1 MSIIPYYSRRK
12 NLNVVAEEEP
22 DFIRELGAHERLHH
36 YYSAEHPRH
45 FCVVAE
51 LAADKDPEDYRG
63 AFAMIQRRHPMLSVS
78 VRDDTRYG
86 AGFYR
91 TDQPLKLTF
100 IPFAEEADWRRVVER
115 ELATAFPDSEGPLM
129 RVTILHDDGLHD
141 IEFHGAGRA
150 TVVLTLHHG
159 AADALSGAYI
169 IQDLMEALNGR
180 TLPPLPVMPPLET
193 IVAKRLLNADAIAPA
208 PYAEEDAAALRA
220 IADAPL
226 WRPFEGDRPIVS
238 TLAFDRAFTA
248 RAVHC
253 ARENGT
259 TMHGAIC
266 AALVCSTAADIGKDT
281 FAITSPFNLREM
293 LDIDQRNCALLVS
306 VGTVRFP
313 LRNRRG
319 LTGSAF
325 WTLARQATADLA
337 PARTPDG
344 VLRGLGAFETV
355 LPPAT
360 ADSRLACGMMGSF
373 QYDAVVSNLGALPIP
388 TTVGSVRLEAFWGPS
403 VQGRFTNERVIGAA
417 SLDGQLRIVQ
427 TTPSHIPP
435 FLDDL
440 RRLLEE
446 ACANDA

>member
-1 MSIIPYYSRRK
+1 MSIIPSYARRE
-12 NLNVVAEEEP
+12 NLNAVAEEKP
-22 DFIRELGAHERLHH
+22 GFIRELGAQERLFH

-51 LAADKDPEDYRG
+51 LAANKDPEDYRA
-63 AFAMIQRRHPMLSVS
+63 AFAMIQRRHPILSVS
-78 VRDDTRYG
+78 VRDDSRHG

-91 TDQPLKLTF
+91 TNRPLKLTF

-115 ELATAFPDSEGPLM
+115 ELATAFPDSDGPLM

-141 IEFHGAGRA
+141 VEFHGAGRA

-180 TLPPLPVMPPLET
+180 PLPPLPVMPPLET
-193 IVAKRLLNADAIAPA
+193 IAARRLLNADAIAPA
-208 PYAEEDAAALRA
+208 PHAEKDAAALRA

-238 TLAFDRAFTA
+238 TLAFDRTFTA
-248 RAVHC
+248 RALHC

-259 TMHGAIC
+259 TLHGTIC
-266 AALVCSTAADIGKDT
+266 AALICSTAADVGKDT
-281 FAITSPFNLREM
+281 FTITSAVDLRAM
-293 LDIDQRNCALLVS
+293 LDVDQRNCALLVGA
-306 VGTVRFP
+306 GTVRFP
-313 LRNRRG
+313 LRDRR

-325 WTLARQATADLA
+325 WKLARQATADLA
-337 PARTPDG
+337 PARTPEG
-344 VLRGLGAFETV
+344 VVRGLGALEAK

-360 ADSRLACGMMGSF
+360 ADSKLASGTMGSL
-373 QYDAVVSNLGALPIP
+373 QYDAIVSNLGALPIP

-427 TTPSHIPP
+427 TTPSHIPS

-440 RRLLEE
+440 QRILVE
-446 ACANDA
+446 ACADDE

>member
-1 MSIIPYYSRRK
+1 MSVIPDYSGRK
-12 NLNVVAEEEP
+12 NPDVVAEEEAS
-22 DFIRELGAHERLHH
+22 FVREFGAQERLQH

-51 LAADKDPEDYRG
+51 LAADKDPEDYRA
-63 AFAMIQRRHPMLSVS
+63 AFAMIQKRHPMLSVS
-78 VRDDTRYG
+78 VRDDTRHG

-91 TDQPLKLTF
+91 TDRPLKLTF
-100 IPFAEEADWRRVVER
+100 IPVAEEADWRRVVER

-141 IEFHGAGRA
+141 VEFHRARRA
-150 TVVLTLHHG
+150 TVVLTLHHS

-169 IQDLMEALNGR
+169 IQDLMEALNGQ
-180 TLPPLPVMPPLET
+180 TLPPLPIIPSQET
-193 IVAKRLLNADAIAPA
+193 IAAKRLLNADALAPA
-208 PYAEEDAAALRA
+208 PFSEEDAAALRA

-226 WRPFEGDRPIVS
+226 WRPFEGDRPVVS

-248 RAVHC
+248 RALYC

-259 TMHGAIC
+259 TLHGAIC

-281 FAITSPFNLREM
+281 FTIISPINLREM

-306 VGTVRFP
+306 AGTVRFP
-313 LRNRRG
+313 LQDRG
-319 LTGSAF
+319 LTGSDF

-337 PARTPDG
+337 PARTPEG
-344 VLRGLGAFETV
+344 ILRILGTLETI
-355 LPPAT
+355 LFPAT
-360 ADSRLACGMMGSF
+360 ADIRLACGVSGSRQF
-373 QYDAVVSNLGALPIP
+373 DAIVSNLGALPIP

-403 VQGRFTNERVIGAA
+403 VQGRFINERVIGTA

-427 TTPSHIPP
+427 TTPSHIPS
-435 FLDDL
+435 FLDGL
-440 RRLLEE
+440 QRILEE
-446 ACANDA
+446 ACSDNT